1 MVDQPTQPDIA
12 APAAPTQPASAPTV
26 ASQAVQPAVPTAAA
40 SPAAT
45 PAAAPASP
53 APAASSGAKKILV
66 VEDETELQQLF
77 VSTLTNAGYQVQAI
91 GDGKDAYEKIKAETN
106 DIVLLDIMLPEMD
119 GIQILEKL
127 KSESVDIPSK
137 GVVLLTNLGQDTLVA
152 KALSLGIRG
161 YLVKSDYTPEQ
172 LLKEIKGYL

>member
-1 MVDQPTQPDIA
+1 MVDQPTQPETA
-12 APAAPTQPASAPTV
+12 APTAPTQPAPAQSVAPE
-26 ASQAVQPAVPTAAA
+26 AVQPQPAAQAPAPAV
-40 SPAAT
+40 AAT
-45 PAAAPASP
+45 PASP
-53 APAASSGAKKILV
+53 VATTGTKKILV

-77 VSTLTNAGYQVQAI
+77 ITTLTNAGYQVQAI
-91 GDGKDAYEKIKAETN
+91 GDGKNAYEKIKAEAN

-127 KSESVDIPSK
+127 KAESVDIPSK

-172 LLKEIKGYL
+172 LLKEVKGYL